1 MRSIL
6 HYFQEAD
13 DSELSELLPHLYGLL
28 PLPAASSALVEVLSE
43 SIFKFGKG
51 AKILTEP
58 LLSWFTGP
66 SFQNVL
72 AQEDSGESS
81 SSPPSSPRILHLQL
95 LTIEPSDEMMG
106 LAKLL
111 AALVEHS
118 ADWFI
123 ARLAQNEVQALLGVV
138 LRLTGWQGTGN
149 VDEQISEVHLP
160 S

>member
-1 MRSIL
+1 
-6 HYFQEAD
+6 
-13 DSELSELLPHLYGLL
+13 
-28 PLPAASSALVEVLSE
+28 VEVLSE

-58 LLSWFTGP
+58 LLAWFTGP

-72 AQEDSGESS
+72 AQEDGGESS
-81 SSPPSSPRILHLQL
+81 SSSLSSPRIPHLL
-95 LTIEPSDEMMG
+95 LLMIEPSDEMMG

-149 VDEQISEVHLP
+149 VDEQISEVHP
-160 S
+160 PFPAVRM

>member
-1 MRSIL
+1 
-6 HYFQEAD
+6 
-13 DSELSELLPHLYGLL
+13 
-28 PLPAASSALVEVLSE
+28 VEVLSE

-72 AQEDSGESS
+72 AQEDGGESS
-81 SSPPSSPRILHLQL
+81 SYCHPLLMDFPALPPGPQYPVADNR
-95 LTIEPSDEMMG
+95 TKRRDD
-106 LAKLL
+106 
-111 AALVEHS
+111 

-149 VDEQISEVHLP
+149 VDEQISEVRP
-160 S
+160 PFPAVRM

>member
-1 MRSIL
+1 
-6 HYFQEAD
+6 
-13 DSELSELLPHLYGLL
+13 
-28 PLPAASSALVEVLSE
+28 VEVLSE

-58 LLSWFTGP
+58 LLNWFTGP
-66 SFQNVL
+66 SFQNIL
-72 AQEDSGESS
+72 AQEDGGESS
-81 SSPPSSPRILHLQL
+81 FPVFCSCL
-95 LTIEPSDEMMG
+95 LSRHTLNIRSLMIEPSDEMMG

-123 ARLAQNEVQALLGVV
+123 ARLAQNDVQALLGVV

-149 VDEQISEVHLP
+149 VDEQISEVRLP
-160 S
+160 PNQLTEGD